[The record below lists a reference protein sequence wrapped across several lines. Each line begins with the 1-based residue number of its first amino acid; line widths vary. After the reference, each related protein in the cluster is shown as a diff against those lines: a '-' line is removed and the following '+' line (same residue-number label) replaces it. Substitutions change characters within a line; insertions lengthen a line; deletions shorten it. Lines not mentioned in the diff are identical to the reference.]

1 VEYKANRC
9 LPFIIDK
16 ISLNKDLTDKLKHAK
31 SCFRLLKIF
40 LNTSF

>member
-1 VEYKANRC
+1 VEYQANRC
-9 LPFIIDK
+9 LPFITDK
-16 ISLNKDLTDKLKHAK
+16 ISLNKDLTDKLDELK